1 MDFITQM
8 VSWLK
13 NQKRAKSSANPM
25 IVDDVTM
32 VQDDL
37 IKAVGTGFLLG
48 STVGLHPVPRS

>member
-1 MDFITQM
+1 MDFITQT

-13 NQKRAKSSANPM
+13 NWKRTKSSTNPM

-37 IKAVGTGFLLG
+37 TKDVGTGFLLG
-48 STVGLHPVPRS
+48 SAAGLCPVPKS